1 MNKSVDSPLLYAY
14 NLGYL
19 SRSSNPLPITFGF
32 LSVTIFR
39 LWLCQVLPY
48 FGVCELPLVQY
59 FFANSKKASQNLLN
73 IISPHISGRLLLF
86 AFSML
91 YLEKMFVNKFVIIY
105 SKVIFIFSYNKFVN
119 CLNPIISNN

>member
-19 SRSSNPLPITFGF
+19 SRRHS
-32 LSVTIFR
+32 
-39 LWLCQVLPY
+39 QVLPY

-91 YLEKMFVNKFVIIY
+91 YLEKMFVNQFVIIY
-105 SKVIFIFSYNKFVN
+105 SKVIFIFSFNKFVN